1 MSTTVLPQLQTIEA
15 ELASQIAQLEAQLA
29 SVREQLTGIRT
40 VLPMFAKTA
49 AEPVATEALPPAPAV
64 EEPVVAEAP
73 ASAKTKETK
82 PKKTAQKKA
91 ATPKKAAA
99 QKKPSAKTVP
109 AETVAAKK
117 TSAKKTDGRTATWQ
131 KYTRPGVKNESIP
144 DAVKLILATQPEND
158 FKIVD
163 VMSALFKEDM
173 PKAQYLKARNRISNV
188 LSGGVRAG
196 DWYKGE
202 RGTYRMKAA

>member
-1 MSTTVLPQLQTIEA
+1 MTQTVLSQLQIIEA
-15 ELASQIAQLEAQLA
+15 ELVAQESQLSAQLEAL
-29 SVREQLTGIRT
+29 REKLSGIRA
-40 VLPMFAKTA
+40 VMPMFTGTA
-49 AEPVATEALPPAPAV
+49 STPEAITPAPAV
-64 EEPVVAEAP
+64 VEPIVST
-73 ASAKTKETK
+73 ASAPTKTKETK

-91 ATPKKAAA
+91 TA
-99 QKKPSAKTVP
+99 QKKSP
-109 AETVAAKK
+109 AKK
-117 TSAKKTDGRTATWQ
+117 APAKKLDGRTATWQ

-144 DAVKLILATQPEND
+144 DAVKLILSTQPEKN

-163 VMSALFKEDM
+163 VMTALFQENM

-202 RGTYRMKAA
+202 WGTYRMTAV

>member
-64 EEPVVAEAP
+64 EAPVVAEAP

-158 FKIVD
+158 FKIVE
-163 VMSALFKEDM
+163 VMDALFTEEM

>member
-15 ELASQIAQLEAQLA
+15 ELASQADQLEAQLA
-29 SVREQLTGIRT
+29 SVREKLTGIRT
-40 VLPMFAKTA
+40 VLPMFAATA
-49 AEPVATEALPPAPAV
+49 ASATVPALTTALPPEPAV
-64 EEPVVAEAP
+64 AEPAIAEAP
-73 ASAKTKETK
+73 APTKAKETK
-82 PKKTAQKKA
+82 LKKTAQKKTA
-91 ATPKKAAA
+91 APTKAAA
-99 QKKPSAKTVP
+99 QKKTPAKTSL
-109 AETVAAKK
+109 AKSA
-117 TSAKKTDGRTATWQ
+117 SAKKTDGRTASWQ

-144 DAVKLILATQPEND
+144 DAVKLILETQPEND

-163 VMSALFKEDM
+163 VMSALFKEEM